1 MIAIFRPFGS
11 DAAENALQAASVPKA
26 AFTGG

>member
-11 DAAENALQAASVPKA
+11 DAAENVLPAASVPKGS
-26 AFTGG
+26 FTGG